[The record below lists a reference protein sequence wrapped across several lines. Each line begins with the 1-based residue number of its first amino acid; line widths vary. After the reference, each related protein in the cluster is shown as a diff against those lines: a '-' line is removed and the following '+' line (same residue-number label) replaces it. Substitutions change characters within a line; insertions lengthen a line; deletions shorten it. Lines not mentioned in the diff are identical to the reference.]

1 MTQPGITIQGKEL
14 IVVPPKYPSQEIKE
28 VLGGKYDKARKHW
41 RLPITAWNVQTLV
54 DWYGKGMVSGRG
66 QLVEDLAFDDWGYAG
81 WDTSDA
87 TAILAER
94 AEGHSRWNDLYGFQQ
109 EAVEYVTSNPHL
121 GCLLALDPGLGK
133 GPVSI
138 VGMDVL
144 QVSKVLIV
152 APLTLARNWMAEID
166 KWSDLYRSWSRAT
179 RADKDPLTECV
190 ITNHEVIFEP
200 HFYDEDG
207 YDVLVGGGPKRQK
220 EWITKGPKIPDSRT
234 GAMVP
239 ARKRVVEVRE
249 SYDVDWDLIIVDE
262 SVLLKNRKAI
272 KVDMIF
278 QLAKYAKFIWLLS
291 GSPTTRFNNDL
302 FSQMKIIMP
311 RGFKSYW
318 RFTEYFCVVDKGE
331 WGWKVT
337 GDQPDKPPSK
347 YLKDFM
353 FIRSQ
358 KDVLPELPDY
368 IYDPIEI
375 DLTAKQLR
383 AFDEMMEDW
392 MTLLDNGK
400 VVSADIALAQMV
412 RAAQIT
418 SNLVNIGGER
428 SSAKENLLMDMLY
441 NEEIQFPLL
450 IWTWWVPTAESV
462 FQSLTKE
469 WMYTA
474 GKIVDYVIGAMDAE
488 EKDRV
493 LTDYKTGEVD
503 VLVLQMGVGKFGHTL
518 TDTRTVFY
526 HDRYFDADAYFQS
539 LRRVRRIGLE
549 HKPRLIVPR
558 ALHSFDPVVELNLS
572 GKLQSIAKLGNK
584 DLREMLQSLGSSMLP
599 WSMEFEQ

>member
-1 MTQPGITIQGKEL
+1 MTTPGITIKNKEL
-14 IVVPPKYPSQEIKE
+14 VVVPPKYPSQEIKE
-28 VLGGKYDKARKHW
+28 VLGGKYDKVRKEW
-41 RLPITAWNVQTLV
+41 RLPITAWNVQTLI
-54 DWYGKGMVSGRG
+54 DWYGKEMVAQSDD
-66 QLVEDLAFDDWGYAG
+66 LVQDLAFDDWGYAG
-81 WDTSDA
+81 WDISDFG
-87 TAILAER
+87 IQLRER
-94 AEGHSRWNDLYGFQQ
+94 AIIHPRWNDLYPFQQ
-109 EAVEYVTSNPHL
+109 EAVEYITTNPHL

-138 VGMDVL
+138 VAMDVL
-144 QVSKVLIV
+144 EVTKVLIV
-152 APLTLARNWMAEID
+152 APLTLARNWQAEID

-179 RADKDPLTECV
+179 RADKDPITECV

-220 EWITKGPKIPDSRT
+220 EWVEKGPLIADPRT
-234 GAMVP
+234 GKMVP
-239 ARKRVVEVRE
+239 ERKRVVEVRE

-262 SVLLKNRKAI
+262 SVLLKNRRAV
-272 KVDMIF
+272 KVDMIA

-318 RFTEYFCVVDKGE
+318 RFTEYFCIVDKGE

-337 GDQPDKPPSK
+337 GDRPDKPPAR

-368 IYDPIEI
+368 IYDPIEV
-375 DLTAKQLR
+375 DLTAKQLK

-392 MTLLDNGK
+392 MTMLDNGK

-428 SSAKENLLMDMLY
+428 SSAKENLLMELLD

-450 IWTWWVPTAESV
+450 IWTWWVPTAVSV
-462 FQSLTKE
+462 FTRLSEE
-469 WMYTA
+469 WMRKS
-474 GKIVDYVIGAMDAE
+474 GKFVDYVIGAMSAE
-488 EKDRV
+488 EKDDI
-493 LTDYKTGEVD
+493 LTDYKGGKVD
-503 VLVLQMGVGKFGHTL
+503 ILVLQMGVGKFGHTL

-539 LRRVRRIGLE
+539 LRRVRRIGLD
-549 HKPRLIVPR
+549 HRPRLIVPR
-558 ALHSFDPVVELNLS
+558 SLHSFDPVVELNLS

-584 DLREMLQSLGSSMLP
+584 DLKEMLQSLGSSMLP
-599 WSMEFEQ
+599 WTMEYEQ